1 MSKELTNA
9 CQVALVIKNPPAN
22 AGNVKDV
29 HLIPELGRKW
39 QPTPVFFSGEYSL
52 SENPGGL

>member
-1 MSKELTNA
+1 M
-9 CQVALVIKNPPAN
+9 IKNPPAN

>member
-1 MSKELTNA
+1 M
-9 CQVALVIKNPPAN
+9 IKNPPAN

-39 QPTPVFFSGEYSL
+39 QPTPVFLFGEYSL
-52 SENPGGL
+52 PENPGGL

>member
-1 MSKELTNA
+1 MCKELTNA
-9 CQVALVIKNPPAN
+9 SQVVLVIKNPPAN

-39 QPTPVFFSGEYSL
+39 QPTPVFLFGEYSL
-52 SENPGGL
+52 PENPGGL